1 MAVLI
6 DVVCSH
12 CGKVIVDVWSTVLDS
27 KHESCP
33 GRWERYWTITDRVSP
48 MCHESERCV
57 IYVSAQEGG
66 KIQYPGRGDVPVP
79 ARLRKRGY
87 ERVEMGPRELRS
99 FEKKHSLINE
109 KMHYHRNGRGV

>member
-6 DVVCSH
+6 GAVCSR
-12 CGKVIVDVWSTVLDS
+12 CGEVAIDVWSTILDS
-27 KHESCP
+27 KHSYCD
-33 GRWERYWTITDRVSP
+33 GTWERYWTITDRVSP

-57 IYVSAQEGG
+57 VYVSAREGG

-79 ARLRKRGY
+79 ARLRKRDY

-99 FEKKHSLINE
+99 FEKRHSLVNE
-109 KMHYHRNGRGV
+109 RTNYDRNGRGV